1 MSDQDNKTQPP
12 VNPAPQQPAGQ
23 QTPPAQPADQADV
36 KPAAQTQQP
45 IDPPVTDNKKPE
57 AKAAG
62 AGLKSAKEKMSGKL
76 SSILKSGSTGP
87 KKAATPEE
95 NYKYLRPALPPELIG
110 GEVPHIA
117 GRETEMVWNAA
128 SQACGTERV
137 HFCYTIAD
145 GKCWY
150 LACPSSSMSNIPDTW
165 CPLAS
170 ALPGNSE
177 YWDRD
182 TVYIYEQDGSASALR
197 WDPETGR
204 MQVFLGAS
212 RTIMPRI
219 QSMDASFVTINSEVA
234 KPVPWVSRALKQEEL
249 SRQLVKWLF
258 LTGLGVTLLALVYW
272 FISFTM
278 AGIFRPNLEEAKKL
292 TQDAT
297 FNLMREAS
305 NAYRSNLT
313 DHISRINDLS
323 MQLSA
328 FGGRLL
334 KYEVTSGDSVEWTAI
349 VPRAMEGD
357 ISRLGAV
364 TEGIDEKQRGY
375 LRIKGTR

>member
-1 MSDQDNKTQPP
+1 MNNENENNLNQPIG
-12 VNPAPQQPAGQ
+12 APQPKQSV
-23 QTPPAQPADQADV
+23 ADV
-36 KPAAQTQQP
+36 PLADEAVNKPSAADKVKGRLSGILKASGP
-45 IDPPVTDNKKPE
+45 KVKTDTKPE
-57 AKAAG
+57 VD
-62 AGLKSAKEKMSGKL
+62 L
-76 SSILKSGSTGP
+76 SKF
-87 KKAATPEE
+87 
-95 NYKYLRPALPPELIG
+95 LRPALPGELIG

-117 GRETEMVWNAA
+117 GREAEMVWNAA

-137 HFCYTIAD
+137 HFCYSVSD
-145 GKCWY
+145 SKCWY
-150 LACPSSSMSNIPDTW
+150 LACPSSSMANIPDTW
-165 CPLAS
+165 CPLAA

-177 YWDRD
+177 FWDKE

-197 WDPETGR
+197 WDPESGR

-219 QSMDASFVTINSEVA
+219 QSMDASFVTINSEAA
-234 KPVPWVSRALKQEEL
+234 KVIPWQSKALRQEEL
-249 SRQLVKWLF
+249 SRQLTKWLF
-258 LTGLGVTLLALVYW
+258 LTGLGITLAALLYW

-278 AGIFRPNLEEAKKL
+278 ANIFRPNLEEAKKL
-292 TQDAT
+292 TEDAT
-297 FNLMREAS
+297 FGLMREAS

-334 KYEVTSGDSVEWTAI
+334 KYEVKTGDQVEWLAV

-364 TEGIDEKQRGY
+364 TEGIDEKERGY